1 MLAHSV
7 DCRNLGLNRSNT
19 ATVIYSTVS
28 TNWYETFTAL
38 VWIDLF
44 NAVSS
49 SERWCRGPIS
59 PDMACVCGGG
69 GEVWRDCT

>member
-28 TNWYETFTAL
+28 TSWHQPYAVI

-44 NAVSS
+44 NAVCS
-49 SERWCRGPIS
+49 GPVLIE
-59 PDMACVCGGG
+59 MFYLQI
-69 GEVWRDCT
+69 